1 MTKQKWIAEIEI
13 LLKKDKSSNVNWLS
27 YEHDKDTGEEYVH
40 IHFENGYHKLV
51 NVTANSNAAILIEVT
66 RAVYY

>member
-1 MTKQKWIAEIEI
+1 MVKRCWVREMEALFKQ
-13 LLKKDKSSNVNWLS
+13 DKSNNVSWLS

-66 RAVYY
+66 KAIYY